1 MQIHNLKRKNKN
13 KRSVAVGRGGT
24 RGKTSGKGTKGQNAR
39 AGRKKRPE
47 IRDVIKRLPK
57 LRGRGIAGLKSFQ
70 RDVYAVNVTVLNS
83 IFKSGDVVTPKTL
96 VEKGILS
103 TVSGNYP
110 RVKILGT
117 GDIDKKLIIRSCDVS
132 ASAKTKIEKAQGSVE

>member
-13 KRSVAVGRGGT
+13 KRSAAVGRGGK
-24 RGKTSGKGTKGQNAR
+24 RGKTSGKGTKGQNVR

-57 LRGRGIAGLKSFQ
+57 LRGRGVAGLKSIQ
-70 RDVYAVNVTVLNS
+70 KKVMAVNITVLNS
-83 IFKSGDVVTPKTL
+83 TFASGDTISPKTL
-96 VEKGILS
+96 VEKGVLA

-117 GDIDKKLIIRSCDVS
+117 GDLDKKLKIRSCDVS
-132 ASAKTKIEKAQGSVE
+132 TSAKEKILKAGGSVE